1 MEEDEVKVE
10 MDVDV
15 DVDVEEDSVEEEDDD
30 EESDRVRLE
39 GLLVMVMARLIVLKR
54 KCIIVRNFE
63 IGVVPDRAGGVP
75 I

>member
-15 DVDVEEDSVEEEDDD
+15 EEDVEEDSVEEEAAAAAAADDD

-54 KCIIVRNFE
+54 QCIVSSCW
-63 IGVVPDRAGGVP
+63 
-75 I
+75 